1 MPVTGGLQDII
12 TIITYSNLS
21 NLAAPTPTL
30 VIPAGLEN
38 LYITSVF
45 NNFTS
50 FGLPTD
56 VQDVVK
62 RALTSSNLVIITT

>member
-1 MPVTGGLQDII
+1 MPLPAGLRDII
-12 TIITYSNLS
+12 TTITYSNLS
-21 NLAAPTPTL
+21 NLTAPTPTL

-45 NNFTS
+45 NNFTG

-56 VQDVVK
+56 LQDVVK
-62 RALTSSNLVIITT
+62 RALASSTLVIITT